1 MAVCE
6 LTKEGGWLHLEF
18 TGSGSERDHLA
29 HPRVQEDKSELRD
42 QVRDLLTR
50 GCSIRDIER
59 ETGMSHG
66 SAQRMVKEIKSEF
79 EQEKLKGVPSVPGV
93 PSGMSG
99 TLGTP
104 DIDDGDL
111 PL

>member
-1 MAVCE
+1 
-6 LTKEGGWLHLEF
+6 
-18 TGSGSERDHLA
+18 
-29 HPRVQEDKSELRD
+29 
-42 QVRDLLTR
+42 
-50 GCSIRDIER
+50 
-59 ETGMSHG
+59 MSHG

-79 EQEKLKGVPSVPGV
+79 EQERLKGVPRVPGV

-99 TLGTP
+99 TPGTP